1 MHMFVGCIKK
11 GISLKGYYENKLVRT
26 DLLKQRHDNLADE
39 MVYRGMKHRTPVSE
53 TDIFENQKCGE
64 IDLEANNNELISRCP
79 KCKERIISIKKIVRN
94 L

>member
-1 MHMFVGCIKK
+1 
-11 GISLKGYYENKLVRT
+11 
-26 DLLKQRHDNLADE
+26 